1 MRIDQLIHWS
11 RRKYGYD
18 GFDDF
23 DDSDD
28 FDDRK
33 NNQILTISGLI
44 KKDIM
49 DSTANDAVG

>member
-28 FDDRK
+28 FGKLTLFFHRK
-33 NNQILTISGLI
+33 KILNLI
-44 KKDIM
+44 FFII
-49 DSTANDAVG
+49 AVFYVR